1 MSSLSQPGRFA
12 TTRWSIIRAAGGHD
26 SPAAADALAA
36 LCEAYWYPVYAF
48 IRRQGRD
55 AADAADLTQGFFCR
69 LIEKHDLGTAD
80 PGRGRFRSYLL
91 ASVRHYLANEY
102 DRATAAKRGGG
113 ARHVSLDLESA
124 EGRYQHEPADELTPE
139 RLYERRWALTVLDRT
154 LERLRAEYES
164 AGKGPLF
171 DELRG
176 TLTADGEGSA
186 HAESAARLEMSV
198 GAVKTAAHR
207 LRRRYRDLLR
217 AEIGETVTNPADL
230 TDELR
235 DLFRA
240 LGRS

>member
-1 MSSLSQPGRFA
+1 M
-12 TTRWSIIRAAGGHD
+12 
-26 SPAAADALAA
+26 
-36 LCEAYWYPVYAF
+36 
-48 IRRQGRD
+48 
-55 AADAADLTQGFFCR
+55 
-69 LIEKHDLGTAD
+69 
-80 PGRGRFRSYLL
+80 
-91 ASVRHYLANEY
+91 
-102 DRATAAKRGGG
+102 
-113 ARHVSLDLESA
+113 SLDLAAA

-154 LERLRAEYES
+154 LERLQSEYLA

-176 TLTADGEGSA
+176 TLTAGGEGAA
-186 HAESAARLEMSV
+186 HAESAARLGMSAA
-198 GAVKTAAHR
+198 AVKTAAHR

-240 LGRS
+240 LSVA